1 MSDKLKNY
9 IENNQEDFEV
19 YPFDADA
26 GWADIS
32 GKVTPQ
38 VKKWPVWKSISVAA
52 CLLLMATGVAVQF
65 SGSQT
70 EELTEIESYYES
82 EISYKTSLV
91 KSQIGDPTILQD
103 LEAMDQAFSELK
115 ADLKENVDN
124 EEVILAMMEN
134 YQLKLQILEEILG
147 ELEKEK
153 GESSL

>member
-1 MSDKLKNY
+1 MSDKLKHY
-9 IENNQEDFEV
+9 IEDNQGDFEV
-19 YPFDADA
+19 YPFDAEV
-26 GWADIS
+26 GWAEIS
-32 GKVTPQ
+32 DKVRPA
-38 VKKWPVWKSISVAA
+38 KKWPVWKSISVAA
-52 CLLLMATGVAVQF
+52 CLVLMATGVAVQF
-65 SGSQT
+65 GGSQT
-70 EELTEIESYYES
+70 GELTEIESYYES

-91 KSQIGDPTILQD
+91 KSQIGDPGVLQD